1 MSLIRV
7 LIADD
12 EPLARRGI
20 RNFLNDFSDVEI
32 CGEARH
38 GAEAVR
44 LIQERRPD
52 LVFLDVQMPEADGF
66 EVLRQSEFI
75 PAVIFITA
83 YDAFAVK
90 AFDASAVDYLVKP
103 VHEARF
109 RIAFEK
115 MRNRLKS
122 QEALELSACISAL
135 LESHGRT
142 FPAPSAPSHSRRII
156 VMDGSSEVVLDPK
169 QIIWIEAE
177 DYYAAI
183 HVGSKRYLLRE
194 SLSSLSR
201 RLDRSEFSRVHRTA
215 LVNLAHVREISVA
228 HDGQP
233 TILLNSGTRIPMSR
247 RRRAEVYHAVQSFAG
262 RTPSTSR

>member
-1 MSLIRV
+1 MSLIKV

-20 RNFLNDFSDVEI
+20 RNLLNDFADVEI

-38 GAEAVR
+38 GAEAIH
-44 LIQERRPD
+44 LIEERRPD

-66 EVLRQSEFI
+66 EVLRQTEFI

-83 YDAFAVK
+83 HDAFAVK

-109 RIAFEK
+109 RVAFEK

-122 QEALELSACISAL
+122 QEAIELSTRISAL
-135 LESHGRT
+135 LETHGQAAPGT
-142 FPAPSAPSHSRRII
+142 SGPALSRRIM
-156 VMDGSSEVVLDPK
+156 VMEGSAEVLLDPR
-169 QIIWIEAE
+169 QIFWIEAE

-183 HVGSKRYLLRE
+183 HVGPKRYLLRE
-194 SLSSLSR
+194 SLSSLAR
-201 RLDRSEFSRVHRTA
+201 RLDRSEFARVHRTA
-215 LVNLAHVREISVA
+215 LVNLAHVREISLD

-233 TILLNSGTRIPMSR
+233 SILLNSGTRIPLSR
-247 RRRAEVYHAVQSFAG
+247 RRRAEVHRAIESFAR
-262 RTPSTSR
+262 RTPS

>member
-20 RNFLNDFSDVEI
+20 RNFLNDFPDVEI

-38 GAEAVR
+38 GAEAIR
-44 LIQERRPD
+44 LIQDRKPD

-66 EVLRQSEFI
+66 EVLRRSEFK

-90 AFDASAVDYLVKP
+90 AFEESAVDYLVKP

-109 RIAFEK
+109 RRAFEK
-115 MRNRLKS
+115 LRYRLKS
-122 QEALELSACISAL
+122 QQAMELSTRISAL
-135 LESHGRT
+135 LESNGRAFSAT
-142 FPAPSAPSHSRRII
+142 SAPAHSRRIM
-156 VMDGSSEVVLDPK
+156 VMEGSAEVLLDPK
-169 QIIWIEAE
+169 QISWIEAE

-183 HVGSKRYLLRE
+183 YVGPKRYLLRE
-194 SLSSLSR
+194 SLSSLAG
-201 RLDRSEFSRVHRTA
+201 RLDPLEFARVHRTA
-215 LVNLAHVREISVA
+215 LVNLAHVREISLD
-228 HDGQP
+228 HDGQHSV
-233 TILLNSGTRIPMSR
+233 LLSSGTRLPLSR
-247 RRRAEVYHAVQSFAG
+247 RRRAEVHRAVQSFAS
-262 RTPSTSR
+262 RTPSTLR